1 MSKQQV
7 CTILRDFN
15 EDINAMIAMDDID
28 VYDLLY
34 RCSRLEGQLNDL
46 FSGPKAKVT
55 KKRRD
60 NTEKFY
66 S

>member
-15 EDINAMIAMDDID
+15 DNINAMIAMDDID

-46 FSGPKAKVT
+46 FNGP
-55 KKRRD
+55 RP
-60 NTEKFY
+60 

>member
-46 FSGPKAKVT
+46 FNAWDKGQA
-55 KKRRD
+55 
-60 NTEKFY
+60 N
-66 S
+66 

>member
-1 MSKQQV
+1 
-7 CTILRDFN
+7 
-15 EDINAMIAMDDID
+15 MIAMDDID